1 MNANKQIVNS
11 HSLITLLI
19 FNHLYQYIHCTNVSI
34 PHEVFQLLSPIDYNW
49 QDLSL
54 QGFLYFPNLPS
65 SCLLWT
71 QFFGQSIQVPG
82 LSEFGYLNQWY
93 RIHQKLPIL
102 YFHTLLCIFL
112 WNVRFLKI
120 KVTQHFQIFISPPT
134 SLSIYIHDC
143 GCLVNMFNFFFLNC
157 WWLLI

>member
-1 MNANKQIVNS
+1 M
-11 HSLITLLI
+11 SLSTWSVSAAITHWL
-19 FNHLYQYIHCTNVSI
+19 C
-34 PHEVFQLLSPIDYNW
+34 DW

-54 QGFLYFPNLPS
+54 QGFLYFPHLPS

-71 QFFGQSIQVPG
+71 QFFGKSIQVPG
-82 LSEFGYLNQWY
+82 LSEFGYLNQWF

-112 WNVRFLKI
+112 WMVRFFKI

-134 SLSIYIHDC
+134 SLSNYIHDC
-143 GCLVNMFNFFFLNC
+143 GCLVNMFNFFFLIVDVFLFRC
-157 WWLLI
+157 ICITF